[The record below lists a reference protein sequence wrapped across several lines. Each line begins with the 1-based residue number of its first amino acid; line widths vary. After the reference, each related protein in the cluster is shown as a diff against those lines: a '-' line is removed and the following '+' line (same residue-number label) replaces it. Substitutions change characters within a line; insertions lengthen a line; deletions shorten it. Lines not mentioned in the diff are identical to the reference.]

1 MGRKRVYGMNL
12 MIMVICSVASRL
24 SFGKSAKSVIAT
36 LCFFRFWFEFGIG
49 GDYPL
54 SATIMSEY
62 ANKKTRGAFIAAVFA
77 MQGFRILAGGMVGI
91 ILSAAFK
98 DKFDAPSY
106 EVDPIGPTVSQA
118 DYVWRLI
125 VMFAVAG
132 KAGAII
138 GAFGFLYAAQSQDKT
153 KIDVGYHV
161 GIGVKNS
168 LIMLG
173 VINFFGML
181 FTLLVPESNGRSLEL
196 RIEVKNA
203 AQSQDKTKTDAGY
216 HAGIG
221 VKNSLIMFGVNN
233 FFGMLIALLVS
244 ESNEKS
250 LEDISCENEEDKK
263 MGSTNN

>member
-24 SFGKSAKSVIAT
+24 PLAKVLNQ
-36 LCFFRFWFEFGIG
+36 LCYSMFLQNFSWRDGWN
-49 GDYPL
+49 YP
-54 SATIMSEY
+54 
-62 ANKKTRGAFIAAVFA
+62 
-77 MQGFRILAGGMVGI
+77 
-91 ILSAAFK
+91 SAAFK

-106 EVDPIGPTVSQA
+106 EVDPIGPTVLK
-118 DYVWRLI
+118 LI
-125 VMFAVAG
+125 TFGDLLKIFSTVGWIPAAKTMNAVEEVYKIARAQTLIALSVAG

-221 VKNSLIMFGVNN
+221 VKNSLIM
-233 FFGMLIALLVS
+233 LV
-244 ESNEKS
+244 
-250 LEDISCENEEDKK
+250 
-263 MGSTNN
+263 